1 MYTVDMSI
9 IQYHLGFL
17 TYGSPVW
24 QDLWAQRFYD
34 YVNYTIIFLVILV
47 AAFIGITMAI
57 RRQKDQK
64 IRKRLLLIRKAGTY
78 LALIGWG
85 LFVSI
90 QMGWIWALFGQ

>member
-1 MYTVDMSI
+1 MNHIHFY
-9 IQYHLGFL
+9 LGDF
-17 TYGSPVW
+17 SPTDPEWVAFW
-24 QDLWAQRFYD
+24 TNRFYD
-34 YVNYTIIFLVILV
+34 YVNYTIIFLIILV